1 MAWNSKAY
9 NLTNI
14 QPLQEK
20 KVPLGAPAAVVN
32 RSGYGGSDRGY
43 KDGWSSE
50 RAYTEAM
57 SKVTWVYRA
66 IDAIASN
73 QAKLPMI
80 LRSDNR
86 RDGSIV
92 TEHPLLSLV
101 NNQANMGEDAYNF
114 RYRLSTQLALS
125 TRGVFIEV
133 IRDGS
138 GAPLALQ
145 LLPPQSTAPVPD
157 PKKFVK
163 HFEVKLSDNK
173 TVNLRPEDVIWIR
186 RAHPLDPYL

>member
-1 MAWNSKAY
+1 M
-9 NLTNI
+9 
-14 QPLQEK
+14 
-20 KVPLGAPAAVVN
+20 GAPAALVN

-43 KDGWSSE
+43 KDGWDPE

-66 IDAIASN
+66 IEAIAVN

-86 RDGSIV
+86 RDGAIV
-92 TEHPLLSLV
+92 NEHPLLSML
-101 NNQANMGEDAYNF
+101 NNQPNMGEDAFNF
-114 RYRLSTQLALS
+114 RSRISQQLFLS

-138 GAPLALQ
+138 GAPMALQ

-163 HFEVKLSDNK
+163 YFEVTLPNNKIVKLPTK
-173 TVNLRPEDVIWIR
+173 TSSGFAASPARPVPVPDS
-186 RAHPLDPYL
+186 A